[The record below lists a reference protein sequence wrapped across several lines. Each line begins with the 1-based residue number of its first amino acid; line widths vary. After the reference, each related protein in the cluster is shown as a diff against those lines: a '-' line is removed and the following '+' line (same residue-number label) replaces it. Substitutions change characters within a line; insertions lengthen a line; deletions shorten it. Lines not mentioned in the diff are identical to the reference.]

1 MKILEQLQKANH
13 RLLKHIE
20 QQIDSLDIDPENT
33 NVQSFYVF
41 IDDSSYVL
49 QIIKYRHAYGVDADL
64 LDGQDRYDFTLTNV
78 IGNLRACFKFNEYTG
93 KVNIIK
99 TYENNILGLIS

>member
-20 QQIDSLDIDPENT
+20 QQIDLLDIDPENT
-33 NVQSFYVF
+33 NVQSFYMF
-41 IDDSSYVL
+41 IDDTSSVL
-49 QIIKYRHAYGVDADL
+49 QVIKQKHLY
-64 LDGQDRYDFTLTNV
+64 RYDITLTNF

-93 KVNIIK
+93 KVRIIK
-99 TYENNILGLIS
+99 TYENNILGNIS

>member
-1 MKILEQLQKANH
+1 MKILEQIRKANQ
-13 RLLKHIE
+13 RLIKHIE
-20 QQIDSLDIDPENT
+20 QQIDLLDIDQEKT
-33 NVQSFYVF
+33 ISQSFYVF

-49 QIIKYRHAYGVDADL
+49 HIIKHRDKYL
-64 LDGQDRYDFTLTNV
+64 YDFTLTNV
-78 IGNLRACFKFNEYTG
+78 VGKFRACFRFNEYTG

>member
-33 NVQSFYVF
+33 NIQSFYMF

-49 QIIKYRHAYGVDADL
+49 QVIKQKHLY
-64 LDGQDRYDFTLTNV
+64 RYDFTLTNV
-78 IGNLRACFKFNEYTG
+78 VGNFRACFKFNEYTG
-93 KVNIIK
+93 KINIIK
-99 TYENNILGLIS
+99 TYENNIIGNIS

>member
-1 MKILEQLQKANH
+1 MKILEQLKKANQ

-20 QQIDSLDIDPENT
+20 QQIDLLDIDPENT
-33 NVQSFYVF
+33 NVQSFYMF

-49 QIIKYRHAYGVDADL
+49 QVIKQKHLY
-64 LDGQDRYDFTLTNV
+64 RYDITLTNF

-93 KVNIIK
+93 KVRIIK
-99 TYENNILGLIS
+99 TYENNILGNIS

>member
-20 QQIDSLDIDPENT
+20 QQIDLLDIDPENT

-41 IDDSSYVL
+41 IDDTSSVL
-49 QIIKYRHAYGVDADL
+49 QVIKYRHAY
-64 LDGQDRYDFTLTNV
+64 RYDFTLTNF

-93 KVNIIK
+93 KVRIIK
-99 TYENNILGLIS
+99 TYENNILGNIS

>member
-1 MKILEQLQKANH
+1 MKILEQIRKANH

-49 QIIKYRHAYGVDADL
+49 QIIKQKHLY
-64 LDGQDRYDFTLTNV
+64 RYDFTLTNV
-78 IGNLRACFKFNEYTG
+78 VGNFRACFKFNEYTG

>member
-1 MKILEQLQKANH
+1 MKILEQIRKANQ

-33 NVQSFYVF
+33 NVQSFYMF
-41 IDDSSYVL
+41 IDDTSSVL
-49 QIIKYRHAYGVDADL
+49 QVIKQKHLY
-64 LDGQDRYDFTLTNV
+64 RYDFTLTNF

-93 KVNIIK
+93 KVRIIK
-99 TYENNILGLIS
+99 TYENNILGNIS

>member
-20 QQIDSLDIDPENT
+20 KELDSLDIDPEFT
-33 NVQSFYVF
+33 YVQSFYMF

-49 QIIKYRHAYGVDADL
+49 QVIKQKHLY
-64 LDGQDRYDFTLTNV
+64 RYDFTLTNV

-99 TYENNILGLIS
+99 TYENNILGVISLRARSI